1 MKLIKHSKVSSV
13 NTDPMANLSVIG
25 IFEIVEE
32 AVTELMGELKIDGIT
47 SKREYNAVWVFAKSR
62 IRLLKSIAWNEEYS
76 VVSFISKV
84 SHAALYVDVEIKNK
98 SDELCVYS
106 RAEVCALDMQTGRL
120 RKVSTVGVDDSI
132 EAEMPIT
139 DISFAKYDKTEL
151 PEIEQVRVR
160 YTCIDYAGHTNN
172 KEYIRFMLNTYSVQE
187 LESRPIREMEV
198 VFLNQSYE
206 NDILTVQKKCCEDRD
221 ILVLKKDDK
230 SIVKGEVV
238 HGGNMN

>member
-1 MKLIKHSKVSSV
+1 MKLTKHNKVSSV
-13 NTDPMANLSVIG
+13 NTDPMANLSVTG

-62 IRLLKSIAWNEEYS
+62 IRVFKNIAWNEEYS

-84 SHAALYVDVEIKNK
+84 SHAALHIDVGIKNK
-98 SDELCVYS
+98 SDELCAYS
-106 RAEVCALDMQTGRL
+106 RAEVCALDMQSGKL
-120 RKVSTVGVDDSI
+120 RKMSTVGVDDSI
-132 EAEMPIT
+132 EPEVPIA
-139 DISFAKYDKTEL
+139 DISFSKYDLNDL
-151 PEIEQVRVR
+151 PETEKVRIR

-172 KEYIRFMLNTYSVQE
+172 KEYIRFMLNTYSVRE

-206 NDILTVQKKCCEDRD
+206 NDILTVRKKCAEDKD
-221 ILVLKKDDK
+221 ILVLQKDDK
-230 SIVKGEVV
+230 IIVKGEIVR
-238 HGGNMN
+238 GI